1 VSALTPES
9 FAAAAGVDA
18 LDQYR
23 QQAREL
29 LAEAI
34 DVRSRM
40 ERMLWRL
47 SDLQGF
53 TDVVCGDRDGIG
65 DTGNGLA
72 YEMSETFGV
81 GGACDVIIATADL
94 IGDRTGSTGSH
105 LRSMSSH
112 SLRQRFAH
120 LLEGADE
127 TFDS

>member
-18 LDQYR
+18 LDKYR
-23 QQAREL
+23 RQAREL

-34 DVRSRM
+34 DIRSRM

-53 TDVVCGDRDGIG
+53 TNVVCGDRDCIG
-65 DTGNGLA
+65 DPENGLA

-81 GGACDVIIATADL
+81 GGAHSVIVATADL
-94 IGDRTGSTGSH
+94 IGDRTGSTASH
-105 LRSMSSH
+105 LRSISAH
-112 SLRQRFAH
+112 SLRKRFAH